1 LGIVQAAERESQ
13 LSDKTSEREFHQA
26 IRALQG
32 FYEAT
37 LEEVVAAV
45 LEKGDSLHTGYLG
58 SGETLVDRY
67 GPLMLHLSNMIG
79 CMHRA
84 ASKPPPPPVYGSEAV
99 TAPEEEIHETLNQW
113 FLDHPEFEPVTVQIL
128 PGETEAR
135 AVIVYQAGPE

>member
-1 LGIVQAAERESQ
+1 MM
-13 LSDKTSEREFHQA
+13 
-26 IRALQG
+26 ALQG
-32 FYEAT
+32 FYDAT

-67 GPLMLHLSNMIG
+67 GPLMLHLSNMLG

-84 ASKPPPPPVYGSEAV
+84 VSRPPPRPTFAVACV
-99 TAPEEEIHETLNQW
+99 TAPEAEIHESLNQW
-113 FLDHPEFEPVTVQIL
+113 LKEHSMAKPVSVQIL

-135 AVIVYQAGPE
+135 AVIVYLEPPITG